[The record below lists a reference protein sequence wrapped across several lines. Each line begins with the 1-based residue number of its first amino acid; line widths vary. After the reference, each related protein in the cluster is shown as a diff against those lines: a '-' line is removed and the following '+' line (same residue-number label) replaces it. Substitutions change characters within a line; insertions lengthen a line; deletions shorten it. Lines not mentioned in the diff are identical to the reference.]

1 MYHLQLGL
9 AGAIVMRVSNAQLD
23 VAERATADINGM
35 EDGQYQPTQM
45 QCGGAQIPKRMMY
58 GGSIVTTAAIN
69 PRCPKKQQEKL
80 ARNLTEKSKRNAKI
94 RMFPKKLAA
103 V

>member
-1 MYHLQLGL
+1 M
-9 AGAIVMRVSNAQLD
+9 AWAIVMEMKNAHPD

-35 EDGQYQPTQM
+35 EDGQYQPTQT
-45 QCGGAQIPKRMMY
+45 QCGGAPIPNRMMH

-80 ARNLTEKSKRNAKI
+80 ARNLTKKSTRNAKM
-94 RMFPKKLAA
+94 RMFPKKLVA

>member
-1 MYHLQLGL
+1 
-9 AGAIVMRVSNAQLD
+9 
-23 VAERATADINGM
+23 M
-35 EDGQYQPTQM
+35 EDGQYQPKQTPL
-45 QCGGAQIPKRMMY
+45 QCGGAQIPNRMMY

-80 ARNLTEKSKRNAKI
+80 ARNLTERSKRNAKI
-94 RMFPKKLAA
+94 RMFPEKLVA